1 MNDKKLSE
9 DEAKKLLTMVKVTLQ
24 EELTFPTRGKS
35 EEFEVEGN
43 LKKELFAV
51 KIFRGSINNKKYN
64 LGARISKKGI
74 LLLELHIN
82 PSNVHVNPDGTK
94 IKGSH
99 WHIYTEQY
107 GRTFAIKAE
116 DIEDSKFVENTISFL
131 NKFNVIKKP
140 NILYQEEII

>member
-1 MNDKKLSE
+1 M
-9 DEAKKLLTMVKVTLQ
+9 
-24 EELTFPTRGKS
+24 
-35 EEFEVEGN
+35 
-43 LKKELFAV
+43 
-51 KIFRGSINNKKYN
+51 
-64 LGARISKKGI
+64 KKGI

-99 WHIYTEQY
+99 WHIYTERY